1 MQIEI
6 LSTRSIHT
14 QKYDLEKKTFKKKVT
29 EKLSLAE
36 HGFATDPQQYSYLG
50 LGSILWVTIML
61 LGRPF
66 FSWKPTSCFSAN
78 VASLERSKGVT
89 TFLTTTCNR
98 NYKECVRMATMDFC
112 GHLMRE
118 CYETKSFTLPQPVS
132 KIRQVKGAPLEFS
145 KDDNEANLRLCQKK
159 NFYDQKTC
167 RHLCSNTIILES
179 TTTIAVSPC
188 ESMCFGL
195 TKTSQSGE
203 QICPTQNLCPT
214 GCPCQGLKIQLQ
226 VRLKKE

>member
-1 MQIEI
+1 
-6 LSTRSIHT
+6 
-14 QKYDLEKKTFKKKVT
+14 
-29 EKLSLAE
+29 
-36 HGFATDPQQYSYLG
+36 
-50 LGSILWVTIML
+50 
-61 LGRPF
+61 
-66 FSWKPTSCFSAN
+66 
-78 VASLERSKGVT
+78 
-89 TFLTTTCNR
+89 
-98 NYKECVRMATMDFC
+98 MATMDFC

-118 CYETKSFTLPQPVS
+118 CYETKNFTLPQPVS
-132 KIRQVKGAPLEFS
+132 KITQVKGAPVKFT
-145 KDDNEANLRLCQKK
+145 KDDDEANLRRFQKK

-214 GCPCQGLKIQLQ
+214 GCPCQDLKIHLL
-226 VRLKKE
+226 VRLKKEWIFKFGFCPFYECEKLNTRQKLAPFFDLKKKSQDTSVTSEGFTDSNGDYNKIFGRWSENKKYKFPIIFSDMTESPTQKMMTNFSDLLFPYERFH